1 MNYIT
6 LIEDYKPGNN
16 KDDSIRKSMLQ
27 FMKKNEDD
35 VLTRKNTMAHVTASS
50 VILNESINKM
60 LMIHHKIYD
69 TWTWQG
75 GHADGESDLL
85 KVAIKEAYEETGI
98 EKVTVIQ
105 EENKPV
111 IRLDILPVMEHIKN
125 GEFITAHMHL
135 NVAFVF
141 IASEKELL
149 KVNTEET
156 NGLKWISL
164 NEIDAYAKEPEITPI
179 YHKLIAMA
187 ESAMLRSQE

>member
-27 FMKKNEDD
+27 FIHKNKDD
-35 VLTRKNTMAHVTASS
+35 GLTRENTMAHVTASS

>member
-1 MNYIT
+1 
-6 LIEDYKPGNN
+6 
-16 KDDSIRKSMLQ
+16 
-27 FMKKNEDD
+27 MKKNEDD